1 MSSRWISPLFS
12 VYAGVPLAWLRWPRE
27 PRDPEQR
34 GGFMQETQ
42 ARLLSLDGVRA
53 SVRRLQRLGKRLVG
67 QLRHDARR
75 LVERS
80 GKPVVEQ
87 VLALVDVGKLRAD
100 VQGRAERAVKD
111 LDARRVRLLTALEG
125 QLERLTDPVVEE
137 LRTATRQVAELKRRI
152 AQVERRLETLAKE
165 KPSKNRAA

>member
-1 MSSRWISPLFS
+1 
-12 VYAGVPLAWLRWPRE
+12 
-27 PRDPEQR
+27 
-34 GGFMQETQ
+34 MQETQ
-42 ARLLSLDGVRA
+42 PRLLSLDGVRA
-53 SVRRLQRLGKRLVG
+53 SVRQLQRLGERLVG
-67 QLRHDARR
+67 QLCHDARR

-80 GKPVVEQ
+80 GKPVVDQ

-137 LRTATRQVAELKRRI
+137 LRAATRQVAELKRRI

>member
-1 MSSRWISPLFS
+1 M
-12 VYAGVPLAWLRWPRE
+12 
-27 PRDPEQR
+27 EQ
-34 GGFMQETQ
+34 TQ
-42 ARLLSLDGVRA
+42 ARLLSLGDVRA
-53 SVRRLQRLGKRLVG
+53 SVRRLRRRGKRLVG
-67 QLRHDARR
+67 QLRHDARQ

-80 GKPVVEQ
+80 GRPVVDQ
-87 VLALVDVGKLRAD
+87 VLSLVDVGKLRVD
-100 VQGRAERAVKD
+100 VQERAERAVKD

>member
-1 MSSRWISPLFS
+1 M
-12 VYAGVPLAWLRWPRE
+12 E
-27 PRDPEQR
+27 
-34 GGFMQETQ
+34 ETQ
-42 ARLLSLDGVRA
+42 TRLLSLNDVRA

-67 QLRHDARR
+67 QLRDDARR

-80 GKPVVEQ
+80 GKPVVDQ

-111 LDARRVRLLTALEG
+111 LDARRVRLLTALQG
-125 QLERLTDPVVEE
+125 QLEHLTEPVVQE
-137 LRTATRQVAELKRRI
+137 LKAATRQVAELKRRI
-152 AQVERRLETLAKE
+152 AQAERRLEALARE

>member
-1 MSSRWISPLFS
+1 
-12 VYAGVPLAWLRWPRE
+12 
-27 PRDPEQR
+27 
-34 GGFMQETQ
+34 MQETQ
-42 ARLLSLDGVRA
+42 PRLLSLDGVRA
-53 SVRRLQRLGKRLVG
+53 SVRQLQRLGERLVG

-80 GKPVVEQ
+80 GKPVVDQ

-125 QLERLTDPVVEE
+125 QLQRLTDPVVEE
-137 LRTATRQVAELKRRI
+137 LRAATRQVAELKRRI

>member
-1 MSSRWISPLFS
+1 
-12 VYAGVPLAWLRWPRE
+12 
-27 PRDPEQR
+27 
-34 GGFMQETQ
+34 MQETQ
-42 ARLLSLDGVRA
+42 APLLSLDEVRA
-53 SVRRLQRLGKRLVG
+53 SVRRLRRRGKRLVG

-80 GKPVVEQ
+80 GRMVERSSKPVVDQ

-111 LDARRVRLLTALEG
+111 LEARRVRLLRALQG
-125 QLERLTDPVVEE
+125 QLERLTDPVVQE
-137 LRTATRQVAELKRRI
+137 LKAATRQVEELKRRL

-165 KPSKNRAA
+165 KPGKNRAA

>member
-1 MSSRWISPLFS
+1 M
-12 VYAGVPLAWLRWPRE
+12 E
-27 PRDPEQR
+27 
-34 GGFMQETQ
+34 ETQ
-42 ARLLSLDGVRA
+42 TRLLSLNDVRA

-67 QLRHDARR
+67 QLRDDARR

-80 GKPVVEQ
+80 GKPVVDQ

-111 LDARRVRLLTALEG
+111 LDARRVRLLTALQG
-125 QLERLTDPVVEE
+125 QLEHLTDPVVQE
-137 LRTATRQVAELKRRI
+137 LKAATHQVAELKRRI
-152 AQVERRLETLAKE
+152 AQAERRLEALARE